1 MLAQGD
7 IDALLAARH
16 ADPFA
21 VLGLHADVAGKL
33 WIRALLPGADAVELL
48 DAASGRSLTDLL
60 HHRDGFF
67 EARVPLRR
75 KRFDYRLKV
84 RWRDGSEG
92 TYADTFAFG
101 PQINEDTL
109 LEFREGRE
117 LRPHTF
123 LGAHPCTINGI
134 DGVRFAV
141 WAPNARRVSVVGDFN
156 AWDGRRHPMRLRHTA
171 GVWEIFVPHSTV
183 GDLYKFELV
192 AANGTLL
199 PTKADPFARAAQLR
213 PDTASKVATAMPM
226 RALPPERAAANE
238 RHAPISIYEV
248 HPGSWRRND
257 DGSFLDWDALAAQL
271 PAYAADLGF
280 THLELMPVS
289 EHPFDG
295 SWGYQ
300 TLGMF
305 APTARFGSQDG
316 FTRFVEACHAHG
328 LGVIVDWV
336 PAHFPKDAHGLAQF
350 DGTALYEYADAREGE
365 HRDWGTLI
373 YNFGRTEV
381 RAFLAGSALHW
392 LEQFGID
399 GLRVDAVASMLYR
412 DYSRDAGEWVP
423 NAFGGRENLEAISLL
438 QTINAR
444 IGSDVPGAIMLA
456 EESTSFPGVSAPTG
470 AGGLGFHYKWNMG
483 WMNDTLRYMQQD
495 PVHRRW
501 HHDTMTFSLV
511 YAFSENFVLPL
522 SHDEVVHGKGSLLA
536 KMPGDDWQKFA
547 NLRAYF
553 GFMWGH
559 PGKKLLFMGQEFAQP
574 YEWRHDEALP
584 WHLLDD
590 AHPNCSAHAGMR
602 ELVRDLNALYRATP
616 ALHHHD
622 CDSAGFA
629 WISGDDREQSVFAWI
644 RRDGQGGSA
653 LVICNLTPV
662 PRHDYRLGV
671 PDDGAAHWRET
682 LNTDSRHYGGTDL
695 GNGAQPLRVDAVPA
709 HGCARSLT
717 LTLPPLATLMLAPA

>member
-1 MLAQGD
+1 MLAQVD

-21 VLGLHADVAGKL
+21 VLGLHADAAGKL
-33 WIRALLPGADAVELL
+33 WVRALLPGADAVELL

-60 HHRDGFF
+60 NHRDGFF

-84 RWRDGSEG
+84 RWHDGHEAV
-92 TYADTFAFG
+92 YADSFAFG
-101 PQINEDTL
+101 PQIREDTL
-109 LEFREGRE
+109 LAFREGRE
-117 LRPHTF
+117 LRPQNF
-123 LGAHPCTINGI
+123 LGAHPCTIDGI
-134 DGVRFAV
+134 HGVRFAV

-171 GVWEIFVPHSTV
+171 GVWEIFVPHATV

-192 AANGTLL
+192 AADGSQL
-199 PTKADPFARAAQLR
+199 PAKADPYARVAQLR
-213 PDTASKVATAMPM
+213 PDTASKVAAAIPM

-280 THLELMPVS
+280 THIELMPVS
-289 EHPFDG
+289 EYPFDG

-305 APTARFGSQDG
+305 APTARFGPQAG
-316 FTRFVEACHAHG
+316 FARFVEACHAHG

-336 PAHFPKDAHGLAQF
+336 PAHFPRDSHGLAQF
-350 DGTALYEYADAREGE
+350 DGTALYEYADPREGE

-412 DYSRDAGEWVP
+412 DYSRNAGEWVP
-423 NAFGGRENLEAISLL
+423 NVHGGREHLEAISLL

-444 IGSDVPGAIMLA
+444 IGSDVPGAITFA
-456 EESTSFPGVSAPTG
+456 EESTSFPGVSAPTDV
-470 AGGLGFHYKWNMG
+470 GGLGFHYKWNMG
-483 WMNDTLRYMQQD
+483 WMNDTLHYMRED
-495 PVHRRW
+495 PIHRRW
-501 HHDTMTFSLV
+501 HHDKMSFGLV

-522 SHDEVVHGKGSLLA
+522 SHDEVVHGKGSLLG
-536 KMPGDDWQKFA
+536 KMPGDAWQRFA
-547 NLRAYF
+547 NLRAYY

-574 YEWRHDEALP
+574 DEWNHDAELP
-584 WHLLDD
+584 WPLLD
-590 AHPNCSAHAGMR
+590 SAPHAGMQS
-602 ELVRDLNALYRATP
+602 LVRDLNHLYRDLP
-616 ALHHHD
+616 ALHALD
-622 CDSAGFA
+622 CEAAGFE
-629 WISGDDREQSVFAWI
+629 WLVSDDAEQSVFAWM
-644 RRDGQGGSA
+644 
-653 LVICNLTPV
+653 
-662 PRHDYRLGV
+662 RHDGLGGTVLVVSNFTPEPRRAYRLGV
-671 PDDGAAHWRET
+671 PAGVGHWRVA
-682 LNTDSRHYGGTDL
+682 LDTDEARYGGSGML
-695 GNGAQPLRVDAVPA
+695 VASAGLAGNAHFHAQTRAC
-709 HGCARSLT
+709 HGRDQSILID
-717 LTLPPLATLMLAPA
+717 LPPLATLFLLPA